1 MRRNFHS
8 SKNFLLLVLM
18 MVMTFVFF
26 VAVSYA
32 NGLHGFPKRHFSNA
46 MFFGDSFSDFG
57 NGPDSLTFDGEPL
70 DGEFFSSN
78 SGIFNN
84 IYVPMS
90 NPVNRRREVIFPGLN
105 CDFHPPTE
113 VPDFFA

>member
-1 MRRNFHS
+1 MRRYSHY
-8 SKNFLLLVLM
+8 SKKFLFLVLM
-18 MVMTFVFF
+18 VAITLVIS

-32 NGLHGFPKRHFSNA
+32 KGKHVFPKRHFSNS
-46 MFFGDSFSDFG
+46 MFFGDSFTDFG

-70 DGEFFSSN
+70 DGEFFTSI

-90 NPVNRRREVIFPGLN
+90 KSRESSP
-105 CDFHPPTE
+105 
-113 VPDFFA
+113 